1 MRLKPPLDKIKIT
14 QYFGER
20 PEVYKPN
27 RGHMG
32 VDFRTKYDDSKN
44 GERPVYAAAP
54 GRVEIGNQGNYGY
67 GKFVKI
73 THLDGSETIYGH
85 LSSQNV
91 KTGDWVI
98 IQQRIGISGSTGFS
112 DAPHL
117 HFGYRPYRFNKNNGF
132 GGYVDPLLYMDS
144 TISPPYFEQIKR
156 TNSIF
161 FYDAKQD
168 KMVAF
173 GDGDTFKML
182 FGGYENVLIHQ
193 VDKLSKPVAE
203 QPLRIM

>member
-20 PEVYKPN
+20 PEVYKPS

-98 IQQRIGISGSTGFS
+98 VQQRIGISGSTGFS

-117 HFGYRPYRFNKNNGF
+117 HFGYRPYQFNKNNGF

-144 TISPPYFEQIKR
+144 SISSPYFEQVR
-156 TNSIF
+156 GESTIF
-161 FYDAKQD
+161 VYDPSED
-168 KMVAF
+168 KMKGISSGKIFKMFF
-173 GDGDTFKML
+173 GD
-182 FGGYENVLIHQ
+182 YQNILINQ
-193 VDKLSKPVAE
+193 VDKLSKPVSEKQITE
-203 QPLRIM
+203 Q